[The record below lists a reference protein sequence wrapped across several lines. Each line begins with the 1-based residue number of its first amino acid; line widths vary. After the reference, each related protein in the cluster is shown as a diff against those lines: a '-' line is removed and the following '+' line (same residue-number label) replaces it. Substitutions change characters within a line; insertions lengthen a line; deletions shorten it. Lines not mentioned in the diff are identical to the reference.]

1 MKFTVRFADQI
12 VGFFIILALA
22 VLIFV
27 IFMLGRSQRWFSR
40 DYYFKTYFSS
50 AQGLSENMP
59 VQYKGFTIGHVKSF
73 DLAEDDRVEVRFY
86 IFDTYYSRIRAGSLV
101 EIMVSP
107 IGLGNQFLLHPGL
120 GLEPIGEEELIPAV
134 NSPEGRHI
142 REQGLAQVPTHDDSI
157 SLILSR
163 LSSTLESANIALADI
178 SSISTQVESAFE
190 GDDSTAIGRII
201 GNTERS
207 IAGIESMT
215 ESLPS
220 IIDDSIA
227 SVLNQIS
234 PIIANLDELSAKLN
248 DPDGSVSRVLS
259 SDGEVYTNLVEALDA
274 VSGTMRN
281 IEKTSA
287 FLPAQLPQLAVIIS
301 DFRNAL
307 KSAEDV
313 LIALSNNPLLRNGI
327 PERMETR
334 SGGTSPRDIS
344 F

>member
-1 MKFTVRFADQI
+1 MKFSVRFADQV
-12 VGFFIILALA
+12 VGVFIILALA

-27 IFMLGRSQRWFSR
+27 IFMLGKSQRWFSR

-59 VQYKGFTIGHVKSF
+59 VQYKGFTIGRVKSF

-86 IFDTYYSRIRAGSLV
+86 IFDTYYSRVRDGSLV

-120 GLEPIGEEELIPAV
+120 GLEPISEGELIPEV
-134 NSPEGRHI
+134 NSPEGRQV
-142 REQGLAQVPTHDDSI
+142 RAQGLAQVPSHDDSI

-178 SSISTQVESAFE
+178 SSIAAQVEGALE

-215 ESLPS
+215 ESLPAML
-220 IIDDSIA
+220 DDSLS
-227 SVLNQIS
+227 SVLAQIS
-234 PIIANLDELSAKLN
+234 TIIANLDVLSA
-248 DPDGSVSRVLS
+248 
-259 SDGEVYTNLVEALDA
+259 
-274 VSGTMRN
+274 
-281 IEKTSA
+281 
-287 FLPAQLPQLAVIIS
+287 
-301 DFRNAL
+301 
-307 KSAEDV
+307 
-313 LIALSNNPLLRNGI
+313 
-327 PERMETR
+327 
-334 SGGTSPRDIS
+334 
-344 F
+344 